1 MAYSINPSNAPHVD
15 YKSKFGW
22 WSITIHGNGMLTYH
36 LRPARSKHC
45 SMCKACI
52 GRLDHHCFWI
62 NRCVGVNNHRFFFIF
77 LFTLVQFCAYGAY
90 LCFQIYRGMIIE
102 WGLDAAYVIDKKTG
116 QHSPITFRKAFL
128 VGLIILHR
136 SLAHGRSFFSA

>member
-1 MAYSINPSNAPHVD
+1 
-15 YKSKFGW
+15 
-22 WSITIHGNGMLTYH
+22 
-36 LRPARSKHC
+36 
-45 SMCKACI
+45 MCKACI

-128 VGLIILHR
+128 VSHVIPPSDRQLLIIVY
-136 SLAHGRSFFSA
+136 